1 MCRTVHT
8 FMTFVQRV
16 ATAQARVEHMAS
28 SMADRATRV
37 AATAK
42 YPGKERLPDYVSVF
56 DGLGFAEEPV
66 GLAPQDQEGEQMA
79 ILPAV
84 RCFAGCGWRLVV
96 ALAHPHLHPHLH
108 PRTRWLRVLLA
119 PGVCSLPRC
128 HCCPRAVP
136 RVLRDLC
143 SPRASLALQE
153 VEQAIDTP
161 HKAHEMLNLFW
172 NLSIESVAESTEREQ
187 ATQVRGRWCQQ

>member
-119 PGVCSLPRC
+119 PALSLLPTCCAPRFAWPVFAAC
-128 HCCPRAVP
+128 HR
-136 RVLRDLC
+136 
-143 SPRASLALQE
+143 RASLALQE